1 MNLFIPQSRI
11 YSSKIFAT
19 TAHGSQGSRQHGQC
33 LRFLLARIPTRGHS
47 RLPCLLQRRT
57 RTLQDFLGPRR
68 SEKDSIPRSAG
79 RTPCRQ
85 FLELPSAILSRGALP
100 VETGSLTKRV
110 FKGLTL
116 LTPNRFLLIRP
127 LIWQNLLRITI
138 VPLCSGTPQKLL
150 VAKCPSLEPPVI
162 FSKCQ
167 ESTPTPPPTA
177 QAIQDLVRPLP
188 GHNSTSS

>member
-1 MNLFIPQSRI
+1 MGENKNQLHSGENASPSPYHHSPSGTSHSLQRNYLVKGSQYLLTTLFPRVKSKILSRRCQTKREMNLFIPQSRI

-19 TAHGSQGSRQHGQC
+19 TVHGSQGSRQHGQC
-33 LRFLLARIPTRGHS
+33 LRFLLARIPTGGHS

-68 SEKDSIPRSAG
+68 SEKDSVPCSAV

-85 FLELPSAILSRGALP
+85 FLELPSAILSRGAVP

-116 LTPNRFLLIRP
+116 LTP
-127 LIWQNLLRITI
+127 
-138 VPLCSGTPQKLL
+138 
-150 VAKCPSLEPPVI
+150 A
-162 FSKCQ
+162 
-167 ESTPTPPPTA
+167 
-177 QAIQDLVRPLP
+177 
-188 GHNSTSS
+188 NS